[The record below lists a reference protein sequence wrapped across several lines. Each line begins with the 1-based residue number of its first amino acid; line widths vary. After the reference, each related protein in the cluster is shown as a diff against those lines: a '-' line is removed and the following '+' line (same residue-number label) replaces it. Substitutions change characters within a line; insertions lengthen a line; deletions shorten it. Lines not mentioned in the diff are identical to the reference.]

1 MKEIS
6 FIEEIFSIFAEIFF
20 HKRKIMDNIIRQ
32 HYLNKIE
39 KYFGKNTII
48 VLTGQR
54 RIGKSYLL
62 KQVRDQK
69 QSEPNSNVIFIDKE
83 KREFDSIQTY
93 RDLNNHIEDL
103 YQKGKKNYILIDE
116 IQDIEEFERSVRS
129 YHTEPDAEIVITGSN
144 AKMLSNELSTL
155 IGGRYKEIYIQSLT
169 YQEFLTFHHLTDSDD
184 TLSLYI
190 QFGGLPG
197 LMKIGLDEEDAREY
211 QTDIYHTVLLK
222 DVILRNQIRNV
233 TFLENLVH
241 FLADNAGKLISAN
254 SIAKFMKSQ
263 GESVTS
269 TVVSNYIKYLTEA
282 FIIHQVNRY
291 DIHGKRLFE
300 NNDKFYFED
309 HGIRNALAGGNREGD
324 IEKVIENIIYQ
335 HLIHLGYTVNVGQLQ
350 AGEIDFVCTAKGGQ
364 QKYIQASFIIADGAT
379 REREFGILRAIK
391 DNYPKYVISM
401 TPLVTRNDDNGITH
415 LHLRKFL
422 MEGLK

>member
-1 MKEIS
+1 MQKISSIKE
-6 FIEEIFSIFAEIFF
+6 
-20 HKRKIMDNIIRQ
+20 KIMENIIRQ
-32 HYLNKIE
+32 HYLNKVE
-39 KYFGKNTII
+39 RYFGKNTII

-54 RIGKSYLL
+54 RVGKSYLL
-62 KQVRDQK
+62 KQLRDQK
-69 QSEPNSNVIFIDKE
+69 QNEPDSNVIFIDKE

-93 RDLNNHIEDL
+93 RELNDHIEHY
-103 YQKGKKNYILIDE
+103 YQKGKKNYIFIDE

-129 YHTEPDAEIVITGSN
+129 FHTEPDAEIVITGSN

-155 IGGRYKEIYIQSLT
+155 IGGRYKEIYIQSLS
-169 YQEFLTFHHLTDSDD
+169 YQEFLTFHNLTDNDD
-184 TLSLYI
+184 ALSQYI

-197 LMKIGLDEEDAREY
+197 LVKIGLDEDDAREY
-211 QTDIYHTVLLK
+211 QMDIYHTVLLK
-222 DVILRNQIRNV
+222 DVVMRNQIRNV
-233 TFLENLVH
+233 TFLENLVR

-263 GESVTS
+263 GENVTS

-282 FIIHQVNRY
+282 YMIHQVNRY
-291 DIHGKRLFE
+291 NIHGKRLFE
-300 NNDKFYFED
+300 NNDKYYFED
-309 HGIRNALAGGNREGD
+309 HGIRNALAGGSREGD
-324 IEKVIENIIYQ
+324 IEKVIENIIHQ
-335 HLIHLGYTVNVGQLQ
+335 HLIYLGYTVTVGQLQ

-364 QKYIQASFIIADGAT
+364 RKYVQAAFIIADEAT
-379 REREFGILRAIK
+379 REREFGNLRAIK

-422 MEGLK
+422 TEGLK

>member
-1 MKEIS
+1 ME
-6 FIEEIFSIFAEIFF
+6 
-20 HKRKIMDNIIRQ
+20 NIIRQ
-32 HYLNKIE
+32 HNLNKVE
-39 KYFGKNTII
+39 RYFGKNTII

-54 RIGKSYLL
+54 RVGKSYLL
-62 KQVRDQK
+62 KQLRDQK
-69 QSEPNSNVIFIDKE
+69 RNEADSNVIYIDKE

-93 RDLNNHIEDL
+93 RELNGHIENH
-103 YQKGKKNYILIDE
+103 YQKGKKNYIFIDE

-129 YHTEPDAEIVITGSN
+129 FHTERDAEIVITGSN

-155 IGGRYKEIYIQSLT
+155 IGGRYKEIYIQSLS
-169 YQEFLTFHHLTDSDD
+169 YQEFLTFHNLSDSDD
-184 TLSLYI
+184 ALSQYI

-197 LMKIGLDEEDAREY
+197 LVKIGLDEDDAREY
-211 QTDIYHTVLLK
+211 QMDIYHTVLLK
-222 DVILRNQIRNV
+222 DVVMRNQIRNV
-233 TFLENLVH
+233 TFLENLVR

-263 GESVTS
+263 GENVTS

-282 FIIHQVNRY
+282 YMIHQVNRF

-309 HGIRNALAGGNREGD
+309 HGIRNALAGGSREGD

-335 HLIHLGYTVNVGQLQ
+335 HLIYLGYTVTVGQLQ

-364 QKYIQASFIIADGAT
+364 RKKYVQAAFIIADETT
-379 REREFGILRAIK
+379 REREFGNLRAIK

-415 LHLRKFL
+415 IHLRKFL